1 MKREIFLS
9 LLVLLLLSGC
19 TPTNDSDSDVK
30 SDSDTSSYE
39 RDNDDDS
46 DDDDDDDDHDDDTTN
61 ISPTQ
66 TITTHNQ
73 GIDCLSCHAYPARD
87 ADGEDFYSGVTI
99 FTQLDA
105 TQPQEYAYGY
115 TIRVTLS
122 NGQTFDYETKE
133 KRGTGNAYSEDARL
147 LSYDF
152 TAHVLDPSG
161 TIVNSSMINSHTP
174 SRLAC
179 NTCHTAS
186 GNNGA
191 PGRVA
196 SQSIVSPVSNSD
208 TTDVNVTTDSL
219 TFVDDVL
226 PILTNNCQVC
236 HNSNVTTYSSLISFG
251 GINMTYPDSSLLLQK
266 ASGSVSHVAGTILT
280 TTSSEYMMLREWIV
294 QGLIEGTTQGDTAPP
309 IETNTPTT
317 STPTFATNVLPILTT
332 NCQVCHGSDVTNHT
346 NVMRFGAI
354 DTVNPTSSLLL
365 QKASGSVPHTAGT
378 IFSSASIQYTTIR
391 DWISAG
397 AQNN

>member
-1 MKREIFLS
+1 MKRELFLS
-9 LLVLLLLSGC
+9 VLVLFLLSGC
-19 TPTNDSDSDVK
+19 TPTNDVDSDDK
-30 SDSDTSSYE
+30 SDNDTSSYE
-39 RDNDDDS
+39 RDDDHE
-46 DDDDDDDDHDDDTTN
+46 DDEDDDDHDYEDDDYDSTV
-61 ISPTQ
+61 ISQTH

-73 GIDCLSCHAYPARD
+73 GRDCLACHAYPARD

-99 FTQLDA
+99 FTKLDA

-115 TIRVTLS
+115 TIRIALS

-133 KRGTGNAYSEDARL
+133 KRGTGNAYSEDSRL
-147 LSYDF
+147 LSYHF
-152 TAHVLDPSG
+152 TAHVVDPSG
-161 TIVNSSMINSHTP
+161 SIVNSSMIHSHTP

-196 SQSIVSPVSNSD
+196 SQPVVSPVIAPID
-208 TTDVNVTTDSL
+208 AL

-236 HNSNVTTYSSLISFG
+236 HGSNVTTYSSLIGFG
-251 GINMTYPDSSLLLQK
+251 GINSTHPDSSLVLQK
-266 ASGSVSHVAGTILT
+266 ASGSVSHVGGTILS
-280 TTSSEYMMLREWIV
+280 TTSSEYMTIREWIV
-294 QGLIEGTTQGDTAPP
+294 EGLIEGATQADTTPP
-309 IETNTPTT
+309 IETTTPTT
-317 STPTFATNVLPILTT
+317 STPTFATDVLPILTS
-332 NCQVCHGSDVTNHT
+332 NCQVCHGVDVSNHT

-354 DTVNPTSSLLL
+354 DTVNPASSLLL
-365 QKASGSVPHTAGT
+365 QKASGSVSHTAGT
-378 IFSSASIQYTTIR
+378 IFSSASTQYTTIR
-391 DWISAG
+391 DWIGAG